1 MKVLHCN
8 TDFDLEAIAE
18 PRRKKSAS
26 ASGSKRMQFIGQK
39 GRLPSKMVEFFEKC
53 RIFLVRHEND
63 DSEAVTIHY
72 RQNQQQVHR

>member
-8 TDFDLEAIAE
+8 TDFELEAIAE

-53 RIFLVRHEND
+53 RIF
-63 DSEAVTIHY
+63 S
-72 RQNQQQVHR
+72 